1 VDILIPLATLATVTR
16 IFALI
21 GLSIVSGWLLAYLC
35 IKSRRFENA
44 YIPLVNV
51 LESIPVIGFLP
62 LVLVAF
68 VLAVPGAIGVEAAV
82 DFLVFDA
89 VSWNIWI
96 GAYQAFKTVPEHLL
110 EVSENY
116 NFGFFRRMRYLLIPH
131 SVPRLTSNL
140 FSSFA
145 DAFFY
150 ISVSEVFTAGAATA
164 SVCRGGVCSTFGIG
178 TLIARYTAEGNYVE
192 VLYCLVCV
200 AIAVIIVT
208 MSLSSLSRWAVA
220 KYGVD
225 TTGAIKRHAGRW
237 RGRIPQPGAWRR
249 WRAFRGQA
257 ALHLSM
263 YAWTRRLYW
272 HRHDAQP
279 SRLSQS
285 HLSRYVGYAVVAA
298 IATYIAYSSVIL
310 IASVP
315 PRMWVDFLRETPRLL
330 EYVGADYVRVSVI
343 TLASLGLAV
352 FAGYFLAS
360 HHGIA
365 DAVLPPLQA
374 FAAFPAPTYFPLL
387 FIVTVPILERALP
400 FLYTEVY
407 IFLLGFLSCFYY
419 VFFDFWIGVQAI
431 PSEFLDVVR
440 NHELPFWTRMRRVI
454 LPASLPYLITGLSS
468 TINSAWAGM
477 AIGEYWPNIAPKVAP
492 AGLQAP
498 FGMMYYITY
507 NMAIG
512 AIAPAA
518 YVSLLFAVVVAVYGI
533 LFTRNLMDI
542 ARKKYVIEEGIFAA

>member
-1 VDILIPLATLATVTR
+1 MDFIIPLATMATVAR

-21 GLSIVSGWLLAYLC
+21 GLSIITGWGLAYLC

-44 YIPLVNV
+44 YVPLVNV

-68 VLAVPGAIGVEAAV
+68 VLAIPGAIGVEAAV

-116 NFGFFRRMRYLLIPH
+116 NFGFVRRMRYLLIPH

-164 SVCRGGVCSTFGIG
+164 SVCQGGVCSTFGIG
-178 TLIARYTAEGNYVE
+178 TVISRYMVEGNYVE
-192 VLYCLVCV
+192 VVYCLM
-200 AIAVIIVT
+200 AIAVAVISVT
-208 MSLSSLSRWAVA
+208 LFLSWLSRWAVA

-225 TTGAIKRHAGRW
+225 TPGVIKRHAGRW
-237 RGRIPQPGAWRR
+237 RGRIPQPWRR
-249 WRAFRGQA
+249 WRAVRGGHFPHPFSKYTGLMA
-257 ALHLSM
+257 ARWH
-263 YAWTRRLYW
+263 AHQTPGDRLNQDNLLKYL
-272 HRHDAQP
+272 A
-279 SRLSQS
+279 
-285 HLSRYVGYAVVAA
+285 YA
-298 IATYIAYSSVIL
+298 IAATIVAYLAYSSLML
-310 IASVP
+310 IISVP
-315 PRMWVDFLRETPRLL
+315 LATWYGYFAETPRLL
-330 EYVGADYVRVSVI
+330 EYVGADYIRVSLI
-343 TLASLGLAV
+343 TLASLL
-352 FAGYFLAS
+352 FAIFVGYFLAS
-360 HHGIA
+360 HHRVG
-365 DAVLPPLQA
+365 DALLPPLQA
-374 FAAFPAPTYFPLL
+374 FAAFPAPAYFPLL
-387 FIVTVPILERALP
+387 FIATLP
-400 FLYTEVY
+400 FMVRTFPGFYTEVY

-431 PSEFLDVVR
+431 PTEFLDVVI
-440 NHELPFWTRMRRVI
+440 NHQVPFWTRMRRVI

-477 AIGEYWPNIAPKVAP
+477 AIGEYWPDIAPKVAP
-492 AGLQAP
+492 QGLQAR

-507 NMAIG
+507 NMANG
-512 AIAPAA
+512 AIGPAA
-518 YVSLLFAVVVAVYGI
+518 YVSLLFAVVVAIYGI
-533 LFTRNLMDI
+533 VFTRNLMDL
-542 ARKKYVIEEGIFAA
+542 ARKKYVVEEGIFAA

>member
-1 VDILIPLATLATVTR
+1 VDLLIPLATIATVAR

-21 GLSIVSGWLLAYLC
+21 GLSIVTGWLLAYLS
-35 IKSRRFENA
+35 IKSRRFENT
-44 YIPLVNV
+44 YVPLVNV

-68 VLAVPGAIGVEAAV
+68 VLAIPGAIGVEAAV

-116 NFGFFRRMRYLLIPH
+116 NFGFLRRMRFLLIPH
-131 SVPRLTSNL
+131 SIPRLTSNL

-164 SVCRGGVCSTFGIG
+164 SVCQGGVCSTFGIG
-178 TLIARYTAEGNYVE
+178 TVISRYLLSGNYVG
-192 VLYCLVCV
+192 VFYSLVSV
-200 AIAVIIVT
+200 GIAVIVVT
-208 MSLSSLSRWAVA
+208 ILLSWLSRWAIA

-225 TTGAIKRHAGRW
+225 TPGVIKRHAGRW
-237 RGRIPQPGAWRR
+237 RGRIPHAWRR
-249 WRAFRGQA
+249 WRALREQHFGF
-257 ALHLSM
+257 
-263 YAWTRRLYW
+263 TRHWRMATPW
-272 HRHDAQP
+272 HNHYRSSD
-279 SRLSQS
+279 RFNRDDLVKY
-285 HLSRYVGYAVVAA
+285 LGYAIVAA
-298 IATYIAYSSVIL
+298 TAAFLAYNSLMLIL
-310 IASVP
+310 SVP
-315 PRMWVDFLRETPRLL
+315 AGTWYSYFEETPKLL
-330 EYVGADYVRVSVI
+330 EYVGADYLRVSVI

-360 HHGIA
+360 HPRLG
-365 DAVLPPLQA
+365 DAVLPAIQA

-387 FIVTVPILERALP
+387 FIATVPIIERALP
-400 FLYTEVY
+400 FFYTEVY

-431 PSEFLDVVR
+431 PTEFLDVVR
-440 NHELPFWTRMRRVI
+440 NHQVPFWARMRRVI

-477 AIGEYWPNIAPKVAP
+477 AIGEFWPDIAPKVAP
-492 AGLQAP
+492 RGLQAP
-498 FGMMYYITY
+498 FGMMYYITS
-507 NMAIG
+507 NMANG
-512 AIAPAA
+512 ALGPAA
-518 YVSLLFAVVVAVYGI
+518 YVSLLFALVVAVYGI
-533 LFTRNLMDI
+533 VFTRNLMDL
-542 ARKKYVIEEGIFAA
+542 ARRKYVVEEGIFAA

>member
-1 VDILIPLATLATVTR
+1 VDFDLVIVLATLATVGR

-21 GLSIVSGWLLAYLC
+21 GLSIVTGWLLAYLC
-35 IKSRRFENA
+35 IKSRGFENV
-44 YIPLVNV
+44 YVPLVNV

-68 VLAVPGAIGVEAAV
+68 VLSIPGAIGVEAAV

-116 NFGFFRRMRYLLIPH
+116 NFGFLRRMRYLLIPH

-178 TLIARYTAEGNYVE
+178 TLISRYTVAGNYAGVFYSLIS
-192 VLYCLVCV
+192 VG
-200 AIAVIIVT
+200 IAVILVT
-208 MSLSSLSRWAVA
+208 LSLSWLSRWAVA

-225 TTGAIKRHAGRW
+225 TPAVIKRHAGRW
-237 RGRIPQPGAWRR
+237 RGRIPHPWRR
-249 WRAFRGQA
+249 WRALRGQA
-257 ALHLSM
+257 VGFSR
-263 YAWTRRLYW
+263 YAWRMRTYW
-272 HRHDAQP
+272 HIHQRHTNQFNHHN
-279 SRLSQS
+279 LGK
-285 HLSRYVGYAVVAA
+285 YVGYAIII
-298 IATYIAYSSVIL
+298 IALGYIAYSFLMLTV
-310 IASVP
+310 SVP
-315 PRMWVDFLRETPRLL
+315 ASMWYSFLEETPRLL
-330 EYVGADYVRVSVI
+330 EYVGADYLRVSVI
-343 TLASLGLAV
+343 TLASLGFAV
-352 FAGYFLAS
+352 FVGYFLAS
-360 HHGIA
+360 HHRLG
-365 DAVLPPLQA
+365 DAVLPALQA
-374 FAAFPAPTYFPLL
+374 FAAFPAPTYFPLV
-387 FIVTVPILERALP
+387 FILTIPFFERWLP
-400 FLYTEVY
+400 FLYVEVY
-407 IFLLGFLSCFYY
+407 IFILGFLSCFYY

-440 NHELPFWTRMRRVI
+440 NHEVPFWARMRRVI

-507 NMAIG
+507 NMANG
-512 AIAPAA
+512 AIGPAA
-518 YVSLLFAVVVAVYGI
+518 YVSLLFAVVVAIYGV
-533 LFTRNLMDI
+533 LFTRNLMDL
-542 ARKKYVIEEGIFAA
+542 ARKKYVVEEGIFAA

>member
-1 VDILIPLATLATVTR
+1 
-16 IFALI
+16 
-21 GLSIVSGWLLAYLC
+21 
-35 IKSRRFENA
+35 
-44 YIPLVNV
+44 
-51 LESIPVIGFLP
+51 
-62 LVLVAF
+62 
-68 VLAVPGAIGVEAAV
+68 
-82 DFLVFDA
+82 
-89 VSWNIWI
+89 
-96 GAYQAFKTVPEHLL
+96 
-110 EVSENY
+110 
-116 NFGFFRRMRYLLIPH
+116 M
-131 SVPRLTSNL
+131 
-140 FSSFA
+140 
-145 DAFFY
+145 
-150 ISVSEVFTAGAATA
+150 
-164 SVCRGGVCSTFGIG
+164 
-178 TLIARYTAEGNYVE
+178 
-192 VLYCLVCV
+192 
-200 AIAVIIVT
+200 
-208 MSLSSLSRWAVA
+208 
-220 KYGVD
+220 
-225 TTGAIKRHAGRW
+225 
-237 RGRIPQPGAWRR
+237 
-249 WRAFRGQA
+249 
-257 ALHLSM
+257 
-263 YAWTRRLYW
+263 
-272 HRHDAQP
+272 
-279 SRLSQS
+279 
-285 HLSRYVGYAVVAA
+285 VAA
-298 IATYIAYSSVIL
+298 IGTYIAYSSVML
-310 IASVP
+310 IVSVP
-315 PRMWVDFLRETPRLL
+315 ALTWVDFLRETPKLL
-330 EYVGADYVRVSVI
+330 EYVAADYLRVSVI

-360 HHGIA
+360 HHRIA

-512 AIAPAA
+512 AIGPAA

>member
-1 VDILIPLATLATVTR
+1 MDFLIPLATLATVGR

-21 GLSIVSGWLLAYLC
+21 GLSIVTGWLLAYLS

-44 YIPLVNV
+44 YVPLVNV

-68 VLAVPGAIGVEAAV
+68 VLAIPGVIGVEAAV

-116 NFGFFRRMRYLLIPH
+116 NFGFLRRMRLLLIPH
-131 SVPRLTSNL
+131 SIPRLTSNL

-164 SVCRGGVCSTFGIG
+164 SVCQGGVCSTFGIG
-178 TLIARYTAEGNYVE
+178 TVISRYLLAGNYVG
-192 VLYCLVCV
+192 VFYCLISV
-200 AIAVIIVT
+200 AVAVIIVT
-208 MSLSSLSRWAVA
+208 ISLSWLSRWAVA

-225 TTGAIKRHAGRW
+225 TPGVIKRHAGRW
-237 RGRIPQPGAWRR
+237 RGRIPHAWRR
-249 WRAFRGQA
+249 WRTLREQHFAFT
-257 ALHLSM
+257 LHRWRPAPWHNHYRSTGPFNQGNIIKYLS
-263 YAWTRRLYW
+263 YAI
-272 HRHDAQP
+272 
-279 SRLSQS
+279 
-285 HLSRYVGYAVVAA
+285 VAA
-298 IATYIAYSSVIL
+298 VATFLAYSSLMLVI
-310 IASVP
+310 SVP
-315 PRMWVDFLRETPRLL
+315 ASTWYSYFEETPRLL
-330 EYVGADYVRVSVI
+330 EYVGADYIRVSVI
-343 TLASLGLAV
+343 TLASLGLAI
-352 FAGYFLAS
+352 FFGYFLAS
-360 HHGIA
+360 HHRLG
-365 DAVLPPLQA
+365 DAVLPAVQA

-387 FIVTVPILERALP
+387 FIATVPFLERALP
-400 FLYTEVY
+400 FFYTEVY

-431 PSEFLDVVR
+431 PNEFLDVVR
-440 NHELPFWTRMRRVI
+440 NHQVPFWARMRRVI

-477 AIGEYWPNIAPKVAP
+477 AIGEFWPDIAPKVAP
-492 AGLQAP
+492 QGLQAP
-498 FGMMYYITY
+498 FGMMYYITS
-507 NMAIG
+507 NMANG
-512 AIAPAA
+512 ALGPAA
-518 YVSLLFAVVVAVYGI
+518 YVSLLFALVVAVYGI
-533 LFTRNLMDI
+533 VFTRNLMDL
-542 ARKKYVIEEGIFAA
+542 ARKKYVVEEGIFAA

>member
-1 VDILIPLATLATVTR
+1 VYFAYLIPLATLATVGR

-21 GLSIVSGWLLAYLC
+21 GLSIVTGWGLAYLC
-35 IKSRRFENA
+35 IKSRSFENA
-44 YIPLVNV
+44 YVPLVNV

-68 VLAVPGAIGVEAAV
+68 VLSIPGAIGVEVAV

-116 NFGFFRRMRYLLIPH
+116 NFGFLRRMRYLLIPH

-150 ISVSEVFTAGAATA
+150 ISVSEVFAAGAATA
-164 SVCRGGVCSTFGIG
+164 SVCKGGVCSTFGIG
-178 TLIARYTAEGNYVE
+178 TLITAYTVAGNYSA

-200 AIAVIIVT
+200 AVAVIAVT
-208 MSLSSLSRWAVA
+208 LLLSWLSRWAVA

-225 TTGAIKRHAGRW
+225 TPAVIKRHAGRW
-237 RGRIPQPGAWRR
+237 RGRIPHPWRR

-257 ALHLSM
+257 VGVSK
-263 YAWTRRLYW
+263 YAWRMRTYW
-272 HRHDAQP
+272 HNHTPHRNQVDH
-279 SRLSQS
+279 SKLSK
-285 HLSRYVGYAVVAA
+285 YVAYALAICILGYLL
-298 IATYIAYSSVIL
+298 YSSVMLVI
-310 IASVP
+310 SVP
-315 PRMWVDFLRETPRLL
+315 AGTWYEFLQETPQLL
-330 EYVGADYVRVSVI
+330 EYVGADYVRVSLI
-343 TLASLGLAV
+343 TLASLL
-352 FAGYFLAS
+352 FAIFVGYFLAA
-360 HHGIA
+360 HHRIG

-387 FIVTVPILERALP
+387 FIVTVPFVEHLLP
-400 FLYTEVY
+400 LLYTEVY
-407 IFLLGFLSCFYY
+407 IFILGFLSCFYY

-440 NHELPFWTRMRRVI
+440 NHELPFWAKMRKVI

-477 AIGEYWPNIAPKVAP
+477 AIGEYWPDIAPKVAP

-507 NMAIG
+507 NMAQG
-512 AIAPAA
+512 AIGPAA
-518 YVSLLFAVVVAVYGI
+518 YVSLLFAIVVAIYGVV
-533 LFTRNLMDI
+533 FTRNLMDL
-542 ARKKYVIEEGIFAA
+542 ARKKYVVEEGIFAA

>member
-1 VDILIPLATLATVTR
+1 VDLDFLIPLATLATVGR

-21 GLSIVSGWLLAYLC
+21 GLSIVTGWLLAYLC
-35 IKSRRFENA
+35 IKSRRFENL
-44 YIPLVNV
+44 YVPLVNV

-68 VLAVPGAIGVEAAV
+68 VLSIPGAIGVEAAV

-116 NFGFFRRMRYLLIPH
+116 NFGFLRRMRLLLIPH

-178 TLIARYTAEGNYVE
+178 TVISRYIVEGNYVG
-192 VLYCLVCV
+192 VLYSLISVGV
-200 AIAVIIVT
+200 AVVVVT
-208 MSLSSLSRWAVA
+208 LLLSWLSRWAVA

-225 TTGAIKRHAGRW
+225 TPAVIKRHAGRW
-237 RGRIPQPGAWRR
+237 RGRIPHPWRR
-249 WRAFRGQA
+249 WRALRGQA
-257 ALHLSM
+257 VGF
-263 YAWTRRLYW
+263 
-272 HRHDAQP
+272 
-279 SRLSQS
+279 
-285 HLSRYVGYAVVAA
+285 SRYTWKMRAYLHNHHGPRNQINGNKLGKFVGYA
-298 IATYIAYSSVIL
+298 IAGCVLAYLAYSCVMMVE
-310 IASVP
+310 SVP
-315 PRMWVDFLRETPRLL
+315 GSMWNTFLQETPSLL
-330 EYVGADYVRVSVI
+330 EYVAADYVRVSVI
-343 TLASLGLAV
+343 TLASLGVAV
-352 FAGYFLAS
+352 FFGYFLAT
-360 HHGIA
+360 HHRIGDI
-365 DAVLPPLQA
+365 VLPPLQA

-387 FIVTVPILERALP
+387 FIATVPFLERALP
-400 FLYTEVY
+400 LLYTEVY
-407 IFLLGFLSCFYY
+407 IFILGFLSCFYY

-431 PSEFLDVVR
+431 PSEFLDVVE
-440 NHELPFWTRMRRVI
+440 NHEVPFWAKMRRVI

-477 AIGEYWPNIAPKVAP
+477 AIGEYWPDIAPKVAP
-492 AGLQAP
+492 GGLQAS

-507 NMAIG
+507 NMANG

-518 YVSLLFAVVVAVYGI
+518 YVSLLFAIVVAIYGV
-533 LFTRNLMDI
+533 LFTRNLMDL
-542 ARKKYVIEEGIFAA
+542 ARKKYVVEEGIFAA

>member
-1 VDILIPLATLATVTR
+1 VDFLIPLATLATVGR

-21 GLSIVSGWLLAYLC
+21 GLSIVTGWLLAYLS

-44 YIPLVNV
+44 YVPLVNV

-68 VLAVPGAIGVEAAV
+68 VLAIPGVIGVEAAV

-116 NFGFFRRMRYLLIPH
+116 NFGFLRRMRVLLIPH
-131 SVPRLTSNL
+131 SIPRLTSNL

-164 SVCRGGVCSTFGIG
+164 SVCQGGVCSTFGIG
-178 TLIARYTAEGNYVE
+178 TVISRYLLAGNYVG
-192 VLYCLVCV
+192 VFYCLVSV
-200 AIAVIIVT
+200 AVAVIIVT
-208 MSLSSLSRWAVA
+208 ISLSWLSRWAVA

-225 TTGAIKRHAGRW
+225 TPGVIKRHAGRW
-237 RGRIPQPGAWRR
+237 RGRIPHAWRR
-249 WRAFRGQA
+249 WRTLREQHFAFT
-257 ALHLSM
+257 LHRWRP
-263 YAWTRRLYW
+263 APW
-272 HRHDAQP
+272 HNHYRSTGPFNQGNIIKY
-279 SRLSQS
+279 L
-285 HLSRYVGYAVVAA
+285 GYAIVAA
-298 IATYIAYSSVIL
+298 IATFLAYNSLMLVI
-310 IASVP
+310 SVP
-315 PRMWVDFLRETPRLL
+315 ASTWYSYFEETPRLL
-330 EYVGADYVRVSVI
+330 GYVGADYIRVSVI
-343 TLASLGLAV
+343 TLASLGLAIFV
-352 FAGYFLAS
+352 GYFLAS
-360 HHGIA
+360 HHRLG
-365 DAVLPPLQA
+365 DAVLPAVQA

-387 FIVTVPILERALP
+387 FIATVPFLERALP
-400 FLYTEVY
+400 FFYTEVY

-431 PSEFLDVVR
+431 PNEFLDVVR
-440 NHELPFWTRMRRVI
+440 NHQVPFWARMRRVI

-477 AIGEYWPNIAPKVAP
+477 AIGEFWPDIAPKVAP
-492 AGLQAP
+492 QGLQAP
-498 FGMMYYITY
+498 FGMMYYITS
-507 NMAIG
+507 NMANG
-512 AIAPAA
+512 ALGPAA
-518 YVSLLFAVVVAVYGI
+518 YVSLLFALVVAVYGI
-533 LFTRNLMDI
+533 VFTRNLMDL
-542 ARKKYVIEEGIFAA
+542 ARKKYVVEEGIFAA